1 MLKVLVAVGI
11 CFCMSGTSFAK
22 GDRVRGQ
29 SLTTLCAACH
39 GNDGNSLVGAFPS
52 IAGQSEKYL
61 VKQLK
66 EMKSGVRVAPLM
78 AGTLDKF
85 SDQDFEDVA
94 AYYSFQEAKVGAA
107 SKELLPLGEQIYR
120 SGIRRKQVAA
130 CSACHSPTGV
140 GNNAAMFP
148 ALRGQWPEYT
158 VAQLKAFR
166 AGTRTNDGD
175 GHMMQ
180 DTAMDLSDEEID
192 AVASYIYGLH

>member
-1 MLKVLVAVGI
+1 MLRVLVAVGM
-11 CFCMSGTSFAK
+11 CFCISGTFAK
-22 GDRVRGQ
+22 GDGVRGE

-39 GNDGNSLVGAFPS
+39 GNDGNSLVGAFPGL
-52 IAGQSEKYL
+52 AGQSERYL

-78 AGTLDKF
+78 AGTLDAF
-85 SDQDFEDVA
+85 SAQDFADVA
-94 AYYSFQEAKVGAA
+94 AYYSSQRAKIGAA
-107 SKELLPLGEQIYR
+107 SKELVPLGEQIYR

-166 AGTRTNDGD
+166 GGTRTNDGD
-175 GHMMQ
+175 GRMMQ